1 METTMNFRQRTRWL
15 RLASYLASD
24 VSIVL
29 LFLAFLYDFD
39 VKNGYF
45 EGGALS
51 IAFIVLYIIGFI
63 PAIMG
68 LFLNKKEL
76 LTKELPNQS
85 GNKNSLAVS
94 GTLLILAGVCEI
106 LFDKSAH
113 ETVSLLVGIGICGL
127 GIYFLTSAVKS
138 KFNLTLTKLFSLLL
152 GACMPVGMILGNN
165 SNYNRHI
172 NSAEN
177 TLCAIFAVCVLLYIL
192 YEGNFATKG
201 IYTGAYF
208 PSALVA
214 LHSGTVISVAYIC
227 AYLLG
232 ILNEEVRFYQML
244 LTLVLCVAI
253 RIRLGDVA
261 KTADSKTPD
270 EWFEIENPPA
280 PEEEIEEIEVDEP
293 EQIEEEKETDE

>member
-63 PAIMG
+63 PAIVG

-85 GNKNSLAVS
+85 GNKNSLAII

-113 ETVSLLVGIGICGL
+113 ETVSLLVGMGICGL

-138 KFNLTLTKLFSLLL
+138 KFNLTLAKLFSLLL

-172 NSAEN
+172 NSVEN

-201 IYTGAYF
+201 IYTGAYL

-244 LTLVLCVAI
+244 LALVLCVAI

-293 EQIEEEKETDE
+293 EHIEEEKETDE

>member
-1 METTMNFRQRTRWL
+1 M
-15 RLASYLASD
+15 ASYLASD

-51 IAFIVLYIIGFI
+51 IAFIALYIIGFI
-63 PAIMG
+63 PAIAG

-85 GNKNSLAVS
+85 GNKNSLAII
-94 GTLLILAGVCEI
+94 GTLLVLAGVCEI

-113 ETVSLLVGIGICGL
+113 ETVSMLVGIGICGL

-138 KFNLTLTKLFSLLL
+138 KFNLTLAKLFSLLL

-172 NSAEN
+172 NSVEN

-192 YEGNFATKG
+192 YEGNFTAKG

-214 LHSGTVISVAYIC
+214 LHSGTVISLAYIC
-227 AYLLG
+227 AHLLG

-270 EWFEIENPPA
+270 EWLEIENPLTI
-280 PEEEIEEIEVDEP
+280 EEETEDV
-293 EQIEEEKETDE
+293 EQIEQFEEVEETEQVEETEEIKEEKETDE